1 MVFVTYYFAYGR
13 HGLLPSESTHMDVRI
28 HRISMIPSPMEIH
41 NNLTSW
47 GSGWNGSLSVTEFYI
62 RDNHLSVNYATLVM
76 IFFAISA
83 VFHFGACIAGAFERC
98 WCATPRKL
106 LLQHAHLRTR
116 VPLAGSGTGASSYA
130 THRSNHAP
138 SADAHFGSVS
148 AGRRLGV
155 VAARVQIQTSRF
167 VGADLDLRV
176 VRWVEYSGSASVMAM
191 TISISIGKHLILTY
205 TTLNPL
211 LTVNANLLQ
220 EFENR
225 TRSRAS

>member
-1 MVFVTYYFAYGR
+1 
-13 HGLLPSESTHMDVRI
+13 
-28 HRISMIPSPMEIH
+28 
-41 NNLTSW
+41 
-47 GSGWNGSLSVTEFYI
+47 
-62 RDNHLSVNYATLVM
+62 
-76 IFFAISA
+76 
-83 VFHFGACIAGAFERC
+83 
-98 WCATPRKL
+98 
-106 LLQHAHLRTR
+106 
-116 VPLAGSGTGASSYA
+116 
-130 THRSNHAP
+130 
-138 SADAHFGSVS
+138 VS